1 LSLVAA
7 KISVGTAAAAAGR
20 VAAAAGRVA
29 AGWVGWHV
37 EAATTAT
44 SCHLLF
50 DVVEVAAARTLVM
63 QVGGFATNHR

>member
-7 KISVGTAAAAAGR
+7 KISVGTAAAT
-20 VAAAAGRVA
+20 AAAGRVA

-50 DVVEVAAARTLVM
+50 DVVKVAAARTLVM

>member
-1 LSLVAA
+1 MSLSLVAA
-7 KISVGTAAAAAGR
+7 KIGVGVGGTAAAAAAGR
-20 VAAAAGRVA
+20 VV

-37 EAATTAT
+37 EAATAAT

-50 DVVEVAAARTLVM
+50 DVVKVAAARTLVM